1 MKKSKFLAAVLFS
14 TVFIFANTAHAAG
27 SLVTRE
33 ATNLDGNFQTKITL
47 SFDLPTA
54 SEIIDVVVVADT
66 ALKGLGMANDAYA
79 NIADFAAQLNSSD
92 YIKKA
97 NIALVLYGLGSETI
111 FGLTDAATIDD
122 DFISGKISASATWI
136 SDHSFGSNVQSG
148 VERAKAILD
157 ASTTGSTKNNRHL
170 VLLTDGSATLYNNAD
185 GVSASVVFK
194 GGGTTLMP
202 MSNMDSNGDVGS
214 TSRPTTS
221 TTLFAEN
228 DEDYGYAFDDL
239 FARGS
244 EIESI
249 AAKAYKYQKSSY
261 TAEEKAEIN
270 ELAAANN
277 VSIFTEAQV
286 NDLSQYPFTSTEI
299 GAYMGAKALKTA
311 ADAGYGIHTIG
322 YLYEWAF
329 EDDGSFCLK
338 YIAIPSRGFVE
349 WTYRL
354 GDLHFHE
361 SKTVTAAQFADDFEE
376 ITNEIYEKLPLLT
389 ITDEI
394 GYGTYE
400 DGTPYNFDFVNNAD
414 QISATIDGVELE
426 KESALGGIIYK
437 FSDDTHILLLVH
449 SPEIEGSDSVE
460 SIEIQVAPSKQA
472 KKVVITYYE
481 ELQEETRKTTDGEYK
496 NLNASNRSKVLMG
509 DEVIQELDPVTVSY
523 SIGDVQNPKTD
534 DDIMFIVIPTVAV
547 LGFAG
552 IVARRQFIRR
562 H

>member
-14 TVFIFANTAHAAG
+14 ALFIFANTAHAA

-33 ATNLDGNFQTKITL
+33 ATNLDENYQTKITL
-47 SFDLPTA
+47 SFDLPA
-54 SEIIDVVVVADT
+54 ADEIIDVVVVADT
-66 ALKGLGMANDAYA
+66 ALNGLGMANDAYT
-79 NIADFAAQLNSSD
+79 NIANFAAQLNASD

-111 FGLTDAATIDD
+111 FGLTDAAAVNG
-122 DFISGKISASATWI
+122 DFISGRLAANEEWI
-136 SDHSFGSNVQSG
+136 EDHSFGSNVQNG
-148 VERAKAILD
+148 IERAKAILD

-194 GGGTTLMP
+194 GSETNLLP

-221 TTLFAEN
+221 TTLFDAN
-228 DEDYGYAFDDL
+228 DEDYANTFAAM

-244 EIESI
+244 EIEPI
-249 AAKAYKYQKSSY
+249 AAKAYKYQKSTY
-261 TAEEKAEIN
+261 TSAEIADITG
-270 ELAAANN
+270 LAAANN

-299 GAYMGAKALKTA
+299 GAYMGAKALKSV
-311 ADAGYGIHTIG
+311 ADAGYGVHTIG

-354 GDLHFHE
+354 GDLHFHK
-361 SKTVTAAQFADDFEE
+361 SKTITAAQFAADFEE
-376 ITNEIYEKLPLLT
+376 ITNEIYEELPLLT
-389 ITDEI
+389 INDEI
-394 GYGTYE
+394 GYGTYD

-414 QISATIDGVELE
+414 QISVTVDGVELD
-426 KESALGGIIYK
+426 KEAFLGGMLYR
-437 FSDDTHILLLVH
+437 FTSGSHLLVLVH
-449 SPEIEGSDSVE
+449 NPEMEGDDESVE
-460 SIEIQVAPSKQA
+460 SVEIQVAPSKQA

-481 ELQEETRKTTDGEYK
+481 ELQEATRKTADGEYK
-496 NLNASNRSKVLMG
+496 NLNASNRSQVLMG
-509 DEVIQELDPVTVSY
+509 DEVVEELDPVTVSY
-523 SIGDVQNPKTD
+523 RIGNVPNPKTD
-534 DDIMFIVIPTVAV
+534 DDIMYLVIPSVVV

-552 IVARRQFIRR
+552 IVARRLVRARR
-562 H
+562 